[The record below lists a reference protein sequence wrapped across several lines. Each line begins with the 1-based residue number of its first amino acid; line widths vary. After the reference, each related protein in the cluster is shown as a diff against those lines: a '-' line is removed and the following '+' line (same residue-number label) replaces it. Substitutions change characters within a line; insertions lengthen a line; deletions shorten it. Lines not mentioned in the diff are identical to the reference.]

1 MVQST
6 LAPRP
11 SSRAAS
17 RSPGVYMTRGS
28 PSPTAGAAT
37 FSEQITRRPQRPTAA
52 RERRSIAHRT
62 WQSEDLDLNSPDTE
76 TESSRLPGS
85 RYDQRG
91 SSGEN
96 PLIVR
101 SVVNEGLRAA
111 GLAGRREPTES
122 YRGGDSAAWRQ
133 RNVSG
138 GLGSHP
144 TLLSSPAG
152 LDGGGEWESG
162 LNRSRNGTSSREPIT
177 IANRMPNRSIQS
189 VLSPR
194 PGTGMSLHDDGP
206 RASPSLRHLRS
217 NTDLPDRYSSLGSAA
232 VIKAFTSPS
241 GVVRTLQSKREI
253 PSTPGGGSS
262 TNTTNNM
269 EHHAHLMNE
278 ALFMFESHV
287 QKLPRATVTPGIYDD
302 VVRDAQVLVAAAG
315 SLNKALRAA
324 SNVAVE
330 EQVLAE
336 VGSDDRRESGEV
348 ADVWRRIGAELRGDI
363 RASDELVRTMTSFMI
378 GVGRTLRAAA
388 ASSTPAG
395 DGRQSVESSG
405 RRSDE
410 VRSSMDQHRDES
422 LRRLTAVR
430 PAPTSDGKGTAG
442 GEWDRTKRS
451 SYNSITNET
460 RPSSVLSMIRDGRPS
475 MEASERPATY
485 TALASSKRS
494 LSRARGEAEL
504 PRLSIPLTA
513 REWGFPESVDGGDR
527 TPLDRPIRSTRHT
540 SLALPPPL
548 PALPSE
554 RMTRTKSQAGR
565 LVPKEKRIS
574 RSSTATIQ
582 GQPTSSSEANSPFSP
597 AIAQSSDTQ
606 TSPSNQDYTLT
617 SKRTSSSVLNGL
629 QRVSSSLS
637 RKRTISATSEIGR
650 PMFHTPSSRPPILRK
665 ASSALTSGSNPT
677 PPLSASSRTMSRTT
691 SSSTLSNLTGG
702 TKSADSK
709 ARAARIRMSLED
721 SFRSENDNDDSPTLT
736 AAQRRDRRRGNES
749 YS

>member
-1 MVQST
+1 MIHST

-11 SSRAAS
+11 SSRATS
-17 RSPGVYMTRGS
+17 RSPGIYMTRGS

-37 FSEQITRRPQRPTAA
+37 FSDQITKRPQRPTAA
-52 RERRSIAHRT
+52 RERRTAAHRT
-62 WQSEDLDLNSPDTE
+62 WQSEDLNSPDTE
-76 TESSRLPGS
+76 TESSRLPRS
-85 RYDQRG
+85 RYEQRG

-96 PLIVR
+96 SLIVR

-122 YRGGDSAAWRQ
+122 YRVGESAARQ

-144 TLLSSPAG
+144 TLLASPAS
-152 LDGGGEWESG
+152 LDGGVEWESG
-162 LNRSRNGTSSREPIT
+162 LSRSRNGMSSREPIT
-177 IANRMPNRSIQS
+177 LASRMPNRSIQS

-194 PGTGMSLHDDGP
+194 PGTGMSLHDDGT

-217 NTDLPDRYSSLGSAA
+217 KTDLPDRYSSLGSAA
-232 VIKAFTSPS
+232 VVKAFTSPS

-287 QKLPRATVTPGIYDD
+287 QKLPKATVTPGIYDD

-324 SNVAVE
+324 SNTAIE
-330 EQVLAE
+330 EQVYAE
-336 VGSDDRRESGEV
+336 VGDDDREESGEV
-348 ADVWRRIGAELRGDI
+348 ADVWRRIGVELREDI
-363 RASDELVRTMTSFMI
+363 RVSDELVRTMTSFMI

-388 ASSTPAG
+388 VSSTPAG

-405 RRSDE
+405 RRSVE

-422 LRRLTAVR
+422 LRRLTAAR
-430 PAPTSDGKGTAG
+430 PTPTSDTLTGKGTVS
-442 GEWDRTKRS
+442 GEWDRTKRT
-451 SYNSITNET
+451 SYNSITNES

-485 TALASSKRS
+485 TTLGSGKRS
-494 LSRARGEAEL
+494 LSRARGEVEL
-504 PRLSIPLTA
+504 PRLSIPQSA
-513 REWGFPESVDGGDR
+513 RELGFPESMDGGDR
-527 TPLDRPIRSTRHT
+527 TPMDRPIRSTRHS

-548 PALPSE
+548 PTLPSE
-554 RMTRTKSQAGR
+554 SLARTKLHAGR
-565 LVPKEKRIS
+565 LVPKEKRTS
-574 RSSTATIQ
+574 RSSAVTIQ
-582 GQPTSSSEANSPFSP
+582 GQPMSPSEADSSFSP
-597 AIAQSSDTQ
+597 ATAKSPDIQ
-606 TSPSNQDYTLT
+606 TSPSSTSFTLT
-617 SKRTSSSVLNGL
+617 SKRTSSMLNGL
-629 QRVSSSLS
+629 QQVSSALS

-650 PMFHTPSSRPPILRK
+650 SMLHSAPSRPPILRK
-665 ASSALTSGSNPT
+665 ASSALTSGSAPS

-691 SSSTLSNLTGG
+691 SSSTLSNLSGG
-702 TKSADSK
+702 NRSADAK
-709 ARAARIRMSLED
+709 PRTTRIRMSLD
-721 SFRSENDNDDSPTLT
+721 SNLRSENDNQDSPLLS
-736 AAQRRDRRRGNES
+736 AAQRRERRRGNES

>member
-1 MVQST
+1 MIHNT

-11 SSRAAS
+11 PSRATS

-52 RERRSIAHRT
+52 RERRSTAHRS
-62 WQSEDLDLNSPDTE
+62 WQSEDLNSPDTE
-76 TESSRLPGS
+76 TESSRLLGS
-85 RYDQRG
+85 RYDQRS

-96 PLIVR
+96 SLIVR
-101 SVVNEGLRAA
+101 SVVGEGLRAA
-111 GLAGRREPTES
+111 GLAGRRQPTES
-122 YRGGDSAAWRQ
+122 YRGGESASRGQ

-138 GLGSHP
+138 GHGSHP
-144 TLLSSPAG
+144 TLLASPAG
-152 LDGGGEWESG
+152 LDGGGEWENE
-162 LNRSRNGTSSREPIT
+162 LNRSRNGVSSREPIT
-177 IANRMPNRSIQS
+177 IANRVPNRSIQS

-194 PGTGMSLHDDGP
+194 PGTGMSVHDDGT
-206 RASPSLRHLRS
+206 RALPSLRHLRS

-232 VIKAFTSPS
+232 VVKAFTSPS

-253 PSTPGGGSS
+253 PSTPGGGLS

-269 EHHAHLMNE
+269 EHHALLMNE

-324 SNVAVE
+324 SNTAVE
-330 EQVLAE
+330 EQVYAE
-336 VGSDDRRESGEV
+336 VGDGDREGSGEV
-348 ADVWRRIGAELRGDI
+348 ADVWRRIGQELREDI
-363 RASDELVRTMTSFMI
+363 RVSDELVRTMTSFMI
-378 GVGRTLRAAA
+378 GVGRTLRTVAAP
-388 ASSTPAG
+388 STPAG
-395 DGRQSVESSG
+395 DGRQSAESSG
-405 RRSDE
+405 RRSVE

-422 LRRLTAVR
+422 LWRLTAAR
-430 PAPTSDGKGTAG
+430 PNPTPDAPSGKGSAG
-442 GEWDRTKRS
+442 GEWDRMKRA

-475 MEASERPATY
+475 METSERPGTY
-485 TALASSKRS
+485 TALGSGKRS

-504 PRLSIPLTA
+504 PRLSIPQSAKEL
-513 REWGFPESVDGGDR
+513 GFPESVDGGDR

-554 RMTRTKSQAGR
+554 SMTRTKSQAGR
-565 LVPKEKRIS
+565 LVPKEKRIL
-574 RSSTATIQ
+574 RSSTATIHRQ
-582 GQPTSSSEANSPFSP
+582 ATSPSEANSSFSP
-597 AIAQSSDTQ
+597 AIAQSSDILN
-606 TSPSNQDYTLT
+606 SPSSNAFALT
-617 SKRTSSSVLNGL
+617 SKRTLSVLNGL
-629 QRVSSSLS
+629 QHVSNSLS

-650 PMFHTPSSRPPILRK
+650 PMPHPPPSRPPILRK
-665 ASSALTSGSNPT
+665 ASSALTSGSATT

-691 SSSTLSNLTGG
+691 SSSTLSNITGG
-702 TKSADSK
+702 NKSGD
-709 ARAARIRMSLED
+709 ARARVARNRMSLED
-721 SFRSENDNDDSPTLT
+721 HFRSENDNDDSPTLT
-736 AAQRRDRRRGNES
+736 AANRRERRRGNES

>member
-1 MVQST
+1 MIHST

-11 SSRAAS
+11 SSRATS

-37 FSEQITRRPQRPTAA
+37 FSEQITKRPQRPTAA
-52 RERRSIAHRT
+52 RERRSTAHRT
-62 WQSEDLDLNSPDTE
+62 WGSEDLNSPDTE
-76 TESSRLPGS
+76 TESSRLPAS

-96 PLIVR
+96 SLIVR
-101 SVVNEGLRAA
+101 SVVSEGLRAA

-144 TLLSSPAG
+144 TLLASPAG
-152 LDGGGEWESG
+152 LDNGVEWEPG
-162 LNRSRNGTSSREPIT
+162 LSRSRNGTSSREPIT

-194 PGTGMSLHDDGP
+194 PGTGMSLHDDAP

-232 VIKAFTSPS
+232 VTKAFTSPS
-241 GVVRTLQSKREI
+241 GIVRTLQSKREI

-262 TNTTNNM
+262 TNATNNM

-287 QKLPRATVTPGIYDD
+287 QKLPKATVTPGIYDD

-324 SNVAVE
+324 SSIAFE

-336 VGSDDRRESGEV
+336 VENDDRRESEEV
-348 ADVWRRIGAELRGDI
+348 ADVWRRIGAELRGDV
-363 RASDELVRTMTSFMI
+363 RVSDELVRTMTSFMI

-405 RRSDE
+405 RRSAE

-422 LRRLTAVR
+422 LRRLTAAR
-430 PAPTSDGKGTAG
+430 PMPTSDGKGTAN
-442 GEWDRTKRS
+442 GEWDRTKRA

-460 RPSSVLSMIRDGRPS
+460 RPSSVLSMIRDSRPS
-475 MEASERPATY
+475 MEVSERPATY
-485 TALASSKRS
+485 TALGSGKRS

-504 PRLSIPLTA
+504 PRLLVPQSA

-554 RMTRTKSQAGR
+554 VLTRTKSQAGR

-574 RSSTATIQ
+574 RSSTATTQ
-582 GQPTSSSEANSPFSP
+582 GPPNSSFEANSSSSP
-597 AIAQSSDTQ
+597 AIAQSSES
-606 TSPSNQDYTLT
+606 SPSNKLFTST
-617 SKRTSSSVLNGL
+617 SKRTSSVLNGL
-629 QRVSSSLS
+629 QQVSISLS
-637 RKRTISATSEIGR
+637 RKRTISAASEIGR
-650 PMFHTPSSRPPILRK
+650 PMHHVPPSRPPILRK
-665 ASSALTSGSNPT
+665 ASSALTSGSVPS

-691 SSSTLSNLTGG
+691 SASTLSNMTGG
-702 TKSADSK
+702 NRSADAK
-709 ARAARIRMSLED
+709 PRAARLRMSLED
-721 SFRSENDNDDSPTLT
+721 SLRLENDNDDSPTLT
-736 AAQRRDRRRGNES
+736 QRRERRRGNES